1 MAVALLTTLLFANGS
16 LDIALVRPFYAS
28 HASPWPYARLPPWS
42 LLYRAAPWLTAGLVI
57 AALAAL
63 GAGYSRT
70 RPAWRRHAVLVL
82 LAVAIGPGVID
93 NVLLKDHWQHPRPR
107 ELVEFGG
114 SRHYVPAPLIG
125 REGGASFPCGHC
137 SVGFLYAAGWWIW
150 RRRRPRWARASLL
163 GGLALGVTL
172 GAGRMAAGAHF
183 FSDVIW
189 SALLAFAVLH
199 ILDHHVLAPAA
210 LAEAGDQVLAI
221 TRWRR
226 ALVVAALTGA
236 IAVLLALFAAPHGT
250 LLNER
255 VPLALAP
262 GRCPPCV
269 LEVVADRASIEL
281 VLVDAPE
288 KQLIIEGEL
297 HGFGLPGAHLGA
309 HAESLPPP
317 EPGIRYR
324 IETRGWI
331 TDADALVM
339 LRVPA
344 SAFGRVSV
352 RVRRGDIR
360 VTDATSSGVVR
371 SQHVQLRLHTDQ
383 GRIQSP

>member
-1 MAVALLTTLLFANGS
+1 MLVALLTTLLFGNGS
-16 LDIALVRPFYAS
+16 LDIALLRPFYAS
-28 HASPWPYARLPPWS
+28 DTNPWPYARLPPWS
-42 LLYRAAPWLTAGLVI
+42 LLYRAASWLTAVLVI
-57 AALAAL
+57 VALAAL
-63 GAGYSRT
+63 GAGYLRA
-70 RPAWRRHAVLVL
+70 RLAWRRHAVLVL
-82 LAVAIGPGVID
+82 LAVAIGPGVIG
-93 NVLLKDHWQHPRPR
+93 NALLKDHWQHPRPR

-114 SRHYVPAPLIG
+114 SQHYVPAPLIG

-163 GGLALGVTL
+163 GGLVLGLAL

-199 ILDHHVLAPAA
+199 ILDRHVLAPAA
-210 LAEAGDQVLAI
+210 VPGAGAQVLAI
-221 TRWRR
+221 TRWRG
-226 ALVVAALTGA
+226 AMVVAALTGG
-236 IAVLLALFAAPHGT
+236 IAVLLALFAAPHGA
-250 LLNER
+250 LLSER
-255 VPLALAP
+255 VPLAASP
-262 GRCPPCV
+262 CPPCV

-281 VLVDAPE
+281 VLVDAPTA
-288 KQLIIEGEL
+288 QLDVQGEL

-309 HAESLPPP
+309 HAESLPAR

-331 TDADALVM
+331 TDADALVI
-339 LRVPA
+339 LRVPGR
-344 SAFGRVSV
+344 AFGRVMV
-352 RVRRGDIR
+352 RVQRGDIR

-371 SQHVQLRLHTDQ
+371 SQGVLLRLHTAQ
-383 GRIQSP
+383 GHVQSP